1 MSVNCVLWSCDMNST
16 LGSVV
21 PLAMFLNITDWVEAA
36 WSITDLPPAAPGILL
51 LLLLV
56 NLGLLESS
64 LFLQFLTIWTHLI
77 MRGQATDHY
86 YRECAILQ
94 LQIFGIWKSSPATP
108 KTGVWLKPVLAVG
121 NWSRPII
128 SQSESEK
135 KRVKCR
141 SGRTTKMRKGAYTS
155 EGFLLLLYWSFYQM
169 EDTQPVHFLIMT
181 T

>member
-1 MSVNCVLWSCDMNST
+1 MSDRWIDIYFLKSYIYVFIDL
-16 LGSVV
+16 L
-21 PLAMFLNITDWVEAA
+21 LNITDWVEAA

-56 NLGLLESS
+56 NLGLLGSS
-64 LFLQFLTIWTHLI
+64 FLQFSTIWTHSI
-77 MRGQATDHY
+77 MRWQATDHY

-128 SQSESEK
+128 SQSARERE

-141 SGRTTKMRKGAYTS
+141 SGKRTRMRMGAYTS
-155 EGFLLLLYWSFYQM
+155 EGFLFLLYWSFYQM
-169 EDTQPVHFLIMT
+169 GDTQPVHFLIMT

>member
-1 MSVNCVLWSCDMNST
+1 MNST

-64 LFLQFLTIWTHLI
+64 FFLQFLTIWTHSI
-77 MRGQATDHY
+77 MRWQATDHY

-94 LQIFGIWKSSPATP
+94 LQIFGIWKSLPATP
-108 KTGVWLKPVLAVG
+108 KTGVWQKPVLAVG

-128 SQSESEK
+128 SQSARERK

-141 SGRTTKMRKGAYTS
+141 SGKRTRMRMGAYSS
-155 EGFLLLLYWSFYQM
+155 EGFLLLLYWWFYQM
-169 EDTQPVHFLIMT
+169 GDTQPVHFLIMT